1 MRLRDL
7 GGMIVVDFIDMVL
20 PENQDLVLR
29 RLTEA
34 LGRDRTRHQISEV
47 TSLGLVQITR
57 KRLGTGLLET
67 FATECEECSGR
78 GVLIHDDPVE
88 HHTISDRPERRG
100 KHGVPHQDPT
110 RHPAVLA
117 MEHQDESD
125 EPEPTDDF
133 AEEPLFRP
141 SETSIEGLAA
151 AVVAPS
157 AEDYL
162 PATYEEAVSAYE
174 ASPRRNRKVR
184 GNSLSD
190 VPPQKSDFEPPI
202 PEPEPEP
209 EPESGSRRRRRA
221 VHKKV
226 TESEAAPAVDVDKL
240 EETTHR
246 TRKRRR
252 VVRKTGSTATR
263 RGATTQSR
271 RSAASGKTS
280 TDSATNLRGRGRRRA
295 VRRSLK

>member
-1 MRLRDL
+1 
-7 GGMIVVDFIDMVL
+7 
-20 PENQDLVLR
+20 
-29 RLTEA
+29 
-34 LGRDRTRHQISEV
+34 
-47 TSLGLVQITR
+47 
-57 KRLGTGLLET
+57 
-67 FATECEECSGR
+67 
-78 GVLIHDDPVE
+78 
-88 HHTISDRPERRG
+88 
-100 KHGVPHQDPT
+100 
-110 RHPAVLA
+110 

-190 VPPQKSDFEPPI
+190 VPPQKSDFEPPT

-271 RSAASGKTS
+271 RSAASGKAS